1 MPSDDLILRE
11 SDRLILLGQSKV
23 EASAFNGNDKM
34 KGRALSKDSSVHSL
48 PSAAGTS
55 RPFTLSSSSSSSGG
69 NANNDGATSSDIR
82 KVLVVNW
89 TPRVSGMVRV
99 N

>member
-34 KGRALSKDSSVHSL
+34 KGRALSKDSSVNSL

-55 RPFTLSSSSSSSGG
+55 RPFTLSSSSSSGG